1 MIWKNPKNT
10 REFYWTNHALF
21 KMRCYGLSVQKVLG
35 VIKRP
40 ERKAEGIV
48 KNTIAVMQP
57 VNPKILNGKKIWK
70 QEIWVM
76 YQAPINRGN
85 PNFPASTRGDSST
98 RGGQFPISNKISAE
112 GGPAVGWQ
120 NSKLKNYKLQTT
132 NYKLKIISA
141 WRYPG
146 VSPKKNP
153 IPGDILAEIG
163 SLL

>member
-98 RGGQFPISNKISAE
+98 RGGQIPNPKQIRNY
-112 GGPAVGWQ
+112 
-120 NSKLKNYKLQTT
+120 KLKNYKLQTT